1 MITQEDFQA
10 LTKKYQDGN
19 CSPQELQQL
28 ENWYNNKGKNNPN
41 GELPDD
47 VWEDDVER
55 FLRTFDSESGEK
67 QKGARIN
74 WPLNIL
80 LVAAAI
86 AIIGTFSTLLFKRT
100 AITPTK
106 YSADITPGGN
116 KATLTLQNGKI
127 IQLSDAKA
135 GIVVDASKLTYTDG
149 TLINNERA
157 QSFTISTPRGG
168 TYQVRLPD
176 GSTAWLNAA
185 SSLTYNPSL
194 KGEEQ
199 YRNVKLSGE
208 AYFEVAKDK
217 EHPFVVTT
225 DKQRIEVLG
234 THFNVSAYNDE
245 LSVKT
250 TLLEGSVK
258 VASLTS
264 TGSETKGVILRP
276 SQQSV
281 LNSNGISVH
290 QIDPTTAIA
299 WKNGEFIF
307 MDERLESIMQKIA
320 RWYNVEVIYADKEI
334 ANRPFSG
341 FISKYEKVSQVLCLL
356 EATGDVKFKIEGR
369 RIMVKP

>member
-10 LTKKYQDGN
+10 LTKKYQDGS

-28 ENWYNNKGKNNPN
+28 ENWYNKKGKNNPN

-55 FLRTFDSESGEK
+55 FLQTFDSESGK
-67 QKGARIN
+67 QQKGARIN

-80 LVAAAI
+80 LAAAAI

-100 AITPTK
+100 AITPTQ
-106 YSADITPGGN
+106 YAVDVDPGGN
-116 KATLTLQNGKI
+116 KATLTLSNGKKI
-127 IQLSDAKA
+127 ELSEAKA

-185 SSLTYNPSL
+185 SSLTYNSSL
-194 KGEEQ
+194 KGKEQ
-199 YRNVKLSGE
+199 YRNVKLLGE

-258 VASLTS
+258 VASLTT

-290 QIDPTTAIA
+290 QIDPTIAIA